1 MLGLTNKNE
10 KALETMLFTID
21 QINPILSSTV
31 GFTIG
36 AHILDDCDKDTYG
49 LEQAVAFVK
58 GSISN
63 IDDTDYK
70 CLDGTVPD
78 VRNKVISGV
87 VGASSSV
94 TSIQVANLLR
104 LFRIP
109 QVSFFSS
116 SPELSNKQRFEY
128 FTRTI
133 PSDHHQVMAI
143 VQMIRFLKWTYIS
156 ILYEESTYGIKI
168 HQLLAKV
175 KIVEGFSLTRAVEM
189 EKNFL
194 FNSAS
199 VKRNVGGFE

>member
-1 MLGLTNKNE
+1 MNSDEGLIIYYLVCFFPN
-10 KALETMLFTID
+10 A
-21 QINPILSSTV
+21 
-31 GFTIG
+31 
-36 AHILDDCDKDTYG
+36 
-49 LEQAVAFVK
+49 

-70 CLDGTVPD
+70 CVDGTVPD

-104 LFRIP
+104 LFKIP
-109 QVSFFSS
+109 QVRIDPFLAVVTLEGVEIIVSHLLSISKKVSFFSS

-143 VQMIRFLKWTYIS
+143 VQMIRFLKWSYIS
-156 ILYEESTYGIKI
+156 ILYEESTYGIKVCFAI
-168 HQLLAKV
+168 FPHA
-175 KIVEGFSLTRAVEM
+175 G
-189 EKNFL
+189 
-194 FNSAS
+194 
-199 VKRNVGGFE
+199 